1 MIAYSILHET
11 PARLRLR
18 VLALADPAFDAAW
31 LEAWIDGAPG
41 IGDVRINRK
50 AASVTVAFDSA
61 RTDRAAVLARVAAFR
76 ADQAP
81 DIGADVTPVGEVS
94 PMVRSAAALAL
105 LPLLP
110 PRQRRWLTLANVAP
124 ILASGGRAFV
134 QHGIKMEVLDALAVG
149 LAAFKGEVYTANITA
164 FLLALGSYL
173 EHESERRSD
182 RLLRRLLNPEPAPAW
197 VERNGELVQVPGDQV
212 RVGEI
217 VVVGIGQTIAVD
229 GRVVEGTAAIDQAA
243 VTGEELPVRRER
255 RHRVIAGS
263 VVVEGR
269 LRIEAQRVGADTT
282 TARVASF
289 IQSSLQTRSRTQRM
303 AEELADRRVWLTLA
317 TGAAVYALTRD
328 VGRLESVF
336 LVDYSCAI
344 RLGTPIAFKSGMYR
358 AATHGVLMRGGS
370 AIEQLAQVDTAVFDK
385 TGTLTHSE
393 LIVTD
398 VVALGARPLAEDAL
412 LALVASV
419 EEHASHPLAQAI
431 VEAARQRELRHIT
444 HGEVDY
450 LVAHGLSTD
459 VDGQRVVI
467 GSRHFLQDHHGIS
480 FARHRAA
487 IDRLQSE
494 GKTLLYVGT
503 PPERGGSGGRGGRG
517 GPIGVV
523 ALRDTL
529 RADAGQ
535 ALARLRALGIT
546 KLVMITG
553 DKRSKAEA
561 LGDELGFDAV
571 HAEVAPEDKAGII
584 KALQAEGRRVAF
596 IGDGINDGPAL
607 SVAEVGIAMPHGAD
621 IARATADIV
630 LMDDRLTAVADAREI
645 ALRTMKLIRSNF
657 NVAVGVNTAL
667 LAAAVTGRLSPV
679 MSALLHNGTT
689 IGVLLRALAGAGPVA
704 ETTLVGRRETGPESA
719 TAPGGVTSGA
729 KASIRALR

>member
-18 VLALADPAFDAAW
+18 VPALADPAFDAAW
-31 LEAWIDGAPG
+31 LESWIDGAPG
-41 IGDVRINRK
+41 VGDVRINRK
-50 AASVTVAFDSA
+50 AASVTVTFDAA
-61 RTDRAAVLARVAAFR
+61 RTSRARVLGRIDAFR

-81 DIGADVTPVGEVS
+81 DIGADVTAVGEVA
-94 PMVRSAAALAL
+94 PMVKSAAALAL

-110 PRQRRWLTLANVAP
+110 PRQQRWLTLANVAP
-124 ILASGGRAFV
+124 ILASGGRAFM
-134 QHGIKMEVLDALAVG
+134 QHGVRMEVLDALAVG
-149 LAAFKGEVYTANITA
+149 LAAIKGEAYTANITA

-197 VERNGELVQVPGDQV
+197 VERGGELIQVPGDQV
-212 RVGEI
+212 RIGEI
-217 VVVGIGQTIAVD
+217 VVVGVGQAIAVD

-303 AEELADRRVWLTLA
+303 AEELADRRVWLTLG

-398 VVALGARPLAEDAL
+398 VVALGARPLTEDAL

-419 EEHASHPLAQAI
+419 EEHASHPLAQAV
-431 VEAARQRELRHIT
+431 VEAARQRELHHIT

-450 LVAHGLSTD
+450 LVAHGLGTD
-459 VDGQRVVI
+459 VDGRRVVI

-480 FARHRAA
+480 FARHGAV
-487 IDRLQSE
+487 IDRLQAE

-503 PPERGGSGGRGGRG
+503 PPQRGRRGAQG

-546 KLVMITG
+546 KLVMISG

-561 LGDELGFDAV
+561 LGAELGFDAV

-584 KALQAEGRRVAF
+584 KSLQAEGRRVAF

-607 SVAEVGIAMPHGAD
+607 SVAQVGIAMPHGAD

-630 LMDDRLTAVADAREI
+630 LMDDRLTAIADARDI

-667 LAAAVTGRLSPV
+667 LAAAVSGRLSPV

-689 IGVLLRALAGAGPVA
+689 IGVLLRALAGAGPA
-704 ETTLVGRRETGPESA
+704 AGLALDRRGAAGA
-719 TAPGGVTSGA
+719 TAGTAPRPVTSGRTMV
-729 KASIRALR
+729 SQTLR